1 VTPGVRAVIAYVA
14 SRLISRAESSFIF
27 DFSARGHRSMG
38 GTVSE
43 TSVNVYDFSESCQL
57 TGQMSNGCFQL
68 FHHGERVHV
77 SIEILGESFSGYDHL
92 TGRHFSGVVNGP
104 KVSIND
110 EGDLRCYAYWCE
122 SPQWTRLSGQ
132 ETGPAEDGVDSKVP
146 EAENPL
152 FES

>member
-1 VTPGVRAVIAYVA
+1 MTPGVRAVIAYIA
-14 SRLISRAESSFIF
+14 SRLISRAASSFIF
-27 DFSARGHRSMG
+27 DFAARGHRSMG
-38 GTVSE
+38 GTVNE
-43 TSVNVYDFSESCQL
+43 TCVNVYDFSEDCQL

-68 FHHGERVHV
+68 FHHGERVHL
-77 SIEILGESFSGYDHL
+77 SIEILGESFRGYDRG

-104 KVSIND
+104 RVSIKD
-110 EGDLRCYAYWCE
+110 EGDLRRYAYWCE